1 MGWGHWRVPE
11 ISQEVEFR
19 LRVQELEVRKLFKR
33 NPEAVL
39 HHALLLANH
48 GPVVAGTSLTAAVDA
63 MEELE
68 ETARLYLLLHG
79 RPTRYLSEEQIDD
92 RHRHDRDR

>member
-1 MGWGHWRVPE
+1 MGWSDWRVPE

-39 HHALLLANH
+39 HHALLLAREKAILERT
-48 GPVVAGTSLTAAVDA
+48 VEKAGRRI
-63 MEELE
+63 MELE
-68 ETARLYLLLHG
+68 VAAALGPAGG
-79 RPTRYLSEEQIDD
+79 RSEEGQAKPAW
-92 RHRHDRDR
+92 RRCLPWWCRWS